1 MERRSTNGS
10 AGNPHHS
17 QCQDFTMTK
26 LPSIEDFQ
34 NIAGD
39 LLFDSE
45 ALDAFLDTLK
55 KDKDTSSVSVGSE
68 EGRAKIKS
76 AAHSVARYKSA
87 LDAARKTATE
97 DLRKKTSEINA
108 RGNEAIGKLADLQ
121 ADIRRPLDQWEV
133 QEKARVAE
141 IQSKLTRI
149 EALGRIVVDD
159 TASTVA
165 ERLKELHATLIDK
178 TTFAEQTTT
187 ALAAR
192 DVAIHTLEMELP
204 RRQKAEADAAELER
218 LRRMEA
224 DLERQQA
231 EARRKAEAEAL
242 ERARKEAEDKR
253 IAEARAAAEADAKA
267 AAERKAK
274 EEAERIQ
281 READERVRAA
291 EREAQEKIEAERQ
304 KAAALADAERRV
316 REEADRK
323 AAEAKAKEERRA
335 ANEKHRAKVR
345 AAAVKHLHDEMATGG
360 LDEVIVLDLTH
371 RAFDAIA
378 DGRIPN
384 VVVEF

>member
-1 MERRSTNGS
+1 
-10 AGNPHHS
+10 
-17 QCQDFTMTK
+17 MTK
-26 LPSIEDFQ
+26 LPSIEEFQ
-34 NIAGD
+34 NLAPD
-39 LLFDSE
+39 LLFDNE
-45 ALDAFLDTLK
+45 ALDAFLDALK
-55 KDKDTSSVSVGSE
+55 KDKDTSNVSVGSE

-76 AAHSVARYKSA
+76 AVHSVARYKSA

-121 ADIRRPLDQWEV
+121 AEIRRPLDQWEV

-159 TASTVA
+159 TAATVA

-204 RRQKAEADAAELER
+204 RRKKAEADAAELAE
-218 LRRMEA
+218 LRRLKEQ
-224 DLERQQA
+224 LESEMA
-231 EARRKAEAEAL
+231 EARRKEEAEAL
-242 ERARKEAEDKR
+242 ERGRKEAEDKR
-253 IAEARAAAEADAKA
+253 IAEARAAAEAEAKA

-291 EREAQEKIEAERQ
+291 ERAAEEKMA
-304 KAAALADAERRV
+304 AERRA
-316 REEADRK
+316 RDEADRK
-323 AAEAKAKEERRA
+323 AREEREAAERKAADERAKEERRQ
-335 ANEKHRAKVR
+335 ANAKHRDKVLK
-345 AAAVKHLHDEMATGG
+345 AAGDALSRIHGLSPQGGYSIAEAV
-360 LDEVIVLDLTH
+360 
-371 RAFDAIA
+371 A
-378 DGRIPN
+378 DGRIPHMK
-384 VVVEF
+384 VEF